1 MRRCVLLIC
10 GPASDNDAPSIIW
23 TADLREWY
31 RFTPT
36 AADVGQWTL
45 LRDEVALCFHQLFA
59 GSVHN
64 MSADIKGR
72 SEETPSLLCH
82 AVGWSVSCISSG
94 GSE

>member
-1 MRRCVLLIC
+1 MAILHSLCAYVRRCVLLIC

-36 AADVGQWTL
+36 ATDVGQWTL

-59 GSVHN
+59 GP
-64 MSADIKGR
+64 MDTR
-72 SEETPSLLCH
+72 LRT
-82 AVGWSVSCISSG
+82 
-94 GSE
+94 